1 MLRKFKIRL
10 EGEEYLVEMEE
21 IGGAPQATPAPVQQA
36 TPVAAPVQETPVEE
50 TSPTVSASPVAP
62 GENTLDAPMPGTILK
77 LLVNVGDTVTENQP
91 LLILE
96 AMKMENEI
104 VTKKNGVVKAIHVP
118 QGQVVNAGDALI
130 TVE

>member
-1 MLRKFKIRL
+1 MLRKFKIRVD
-10 EGEEYLVEMEE
+10 GEEYLVEMEE
-21 IGGAPQATPAPVQQA
+21 IGGTPVAPVA
-36 TPVAAPVQETPVEE
+36 PVAAPVAPAVE
-50 TSPTVSASPVAP
+50 AAPVAEAAP
-62 GENTLDAPMPGTILK
+62 TPAAPTSAPSAGDKTLDAPMPGTILK
-77 LLVNVGDTVTENQP
+77 LLVNVGDTVSENQP

-104 VTKKNGVVKAIHVP
+104 VCKSNGVVKGIHVT

>member
-21 IGGAPQATPAPVQQA
+21 IGGAPVAAPAPVQQA
-36 TPVAAPVQETPVEE
+36 APVAAPVQEALAQEEAPV
-50 TSPTVSASPVAP
+50 VSASPVAP

>member
-21 IGGAPQATPAPVQQA
+21 IGGVPAQAPVA
-36 TPVAAPVQETPVEE
+36 PVAPVAPEAAPVQAAPV
-50 TSPTVSASPVAP
+50 VSNTPVAP
-62 GENTLDAPMPGTILK
+62 GENTLDAPMPGTVLK

-104 VTKKNGVVKAIHVP
+104 VTKKNGTVTAIHIP

>member
-21 IGGAPQATPAPVQQA
+21 IGGVPQAAPAPVQQA
-36 TPVAAPVQETPVEE
+36 APVAAPVQEAPA
-50 TSPTVSASPVAP
+50 VSAAPVAP